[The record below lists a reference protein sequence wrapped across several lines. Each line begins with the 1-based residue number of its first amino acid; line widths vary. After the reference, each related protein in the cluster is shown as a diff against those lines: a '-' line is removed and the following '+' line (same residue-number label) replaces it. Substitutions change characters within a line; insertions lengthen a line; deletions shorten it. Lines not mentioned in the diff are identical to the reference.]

1 MVYKKTNERWYKEWQ
16 RVLQRQTM
24 SDKQWQRFTIPAN
37 FSFYQKKRNSST
49 KHAMENPLNI
59 EQNLLN
65 EEQKEASKKK
75 Y

>member
-1 MVYKKTNERWYKEWQ
+1 
-16 RVLQRQTM
+16 M

-37 FSFYQKKRNSST
+37 FSFYQKKRNSTT